1 MVEQTETTNPS
12 DRRYQPVDRSST
24 QPPADARQVH
34 GHTPARSAHHTSGWI
49 PRRTPGSTQSTRFPT
64 DNRPKVTSRCVSL
77 AVSRGHTSSKSHQS
91 AVRSQGP
98 LLLARH
104 VSTSGKVMH
113 SLPNLP
119 DGFSA
124 TQTPQNEVRRACTT
138 VNGNATTRLRHRLL
152 WSIQGGNHGNHRLI
166 HKRNHSQ
173 SSQQQ
178 DARWRRPDNSQ
189 TYHFSTR
196 CPSITKDRQRSGII
210 ITHGRSIV
218 HL

>member
-1 MVEQTETTNPS
+1 MVEHTETTNPS
-12 DRRYQPVDRSST
+12 DRRHQPVDRSST
-24 QPPADARQVH
+24 QPPANARQIH

-49 PRRTPGSTQSTRFPT
+49 PRRTPGSTQSAWFTT
-64 DNRPKVTSRCVSL
+64 DNRPKVTSQCVSL

-119 DGFSA
+119 HGLSA
-124 TQTPQNEVRRACTT
+124 TQASKNKVRRTRTT
-138 VNGNATTRLRHRLL
+138 INGNATTRLWHRLL
-152 WSIQGGNHGNHRLI
+152 WSIQGGNHGYHRLI

-178 DARWRRPDNSQ
+178 DARWRRTHNSQ
-189 TYHFSTR
+189 TYYFSTR